1 MKLQSGQDKSGRM
14 DASAI
19 IGELN
24 IIYRVQNKH
33 NTYSYIASTTFN
45 FVINILIFC
54 FHKIVIRWLMN
65 VLGQEHIFK
74 ENAETFRCKR

>member
-1 MKLQSGQDKSGRM
+1 MKLQPEQDKSGRM

-33 NTYSYIASTTFN
+33 NAYSYIASTTFN
-45 FVINILIFC
+45 FVINISIFC
-54 FHKIVIRWLMN
+54 FHKIVIRCSMN
-65 VLGQEHIFK
+65 VLGQVHNFK
-74 ENAETFRCKR
+74 ETA